1 MIFSRG
7 WPCFSYIASMKKGS
21 MTSIMHMAATLLP
34 AGPRSKKKSGTPMSA
49 PPEKQMTCRFV
60 RFRISFCLTFVRSF
74 GMGTYAKSHLL
85 AAFAAHAFNRK
96 TSFIFPKWEVQKP
109 QVSGRAW
116 GKAPYVLPH
125 QCA

>member
-49 PPEKQMTCRFV
+49 PPPKQT
-60 RFRISFCLTFVRSF
+60 SCLLVKLNATLVFTLVRSL
-74 GMGTYAKSHLL
+74 GTGTYA
-85 AAFAAHAFNRK
+85 
-96 TSFIFPKWEVQKP
+96 IFE
-109 QVSGRAW
+109 
-116 GKAPYVLPH
+116 LPPSWSVRLNYGFGET
-125 QCA
+125 A

>member
-49 PPEKQMTCRFV
+49 AAPKQTSCRLVSPNITFD
-60 RFRISFCLTFVRSF
+60 FTFVRSF
-74 GMGTYAKSHLL
+74 GTVTYAKLSNLL
-85 AAFAAHAFNRK
+85 
-96 TSFIFPKWEVQKP
+96 
-109 QVSGRAW
+109 
-116 GKAPYVLPH
+116 
-125 QCA
+125 

>member
-49 PPEKQMTCRFV
+49 PQPKQTSCLLV
-60 RFRISFCLTFVRSF
+60 KLNATLVLTFVRSL
-74 GMGTYAKSHLL
+74 GTG
-85 AAFAAHAFNRK
+85 
-96 TSFIFPKWEVQKP
+96 T
-109 QVSGRAW
+109 
-116 GKAPYVLPH
+116 
-125 QCA
+125 

>member
-49 PPEKQMTCRFV
+49 PLPKQT
-60 RFRISFCLTFVRSF
+60 SCLLVKLNATFVLTLDKSL
-74 GMGTYAKSHLL
+74 GTG
-85 AAFAAHAFNRK
+85 
-96 TSFIFPKWEVQKP
+96 T
-109 QVSGRAW
+109 
-116 GKAPYVLPH
+116 
-125 QCA
+125 

>member
-49 PPEKQMTCRFV
+49 PQPKQTSCLLVKLNATLVLMIGRYISHFAFPPSWLSAPETLLSRDCRF
-60 RFRISFCLTFVRSF
+60 
-74 GMGTYAKSHLL
+74 
-85 AAFAAHAFNRK
+85 
-96 TSFIFPKWEVQKP
+96 
-109 QVSGRAW
+109 
-116 GKAPYVLPH
+116 
-125 QCA
+125 